1 MPPLAPQLASV
12 YTNFAS
18 VAPAAVKS
26 TIDAAITDAITKL
39 PDASGVIKPGAT
51 FPSFTLPS
59 ATKTPTSL
67 NELLEKSTKGVLITF
82 YRGGWC
88 PFCNLALHS
97 LQSILPSLTAS
108 GVSLIAIS
116 PELPDFS
123 LSTSEK
129 NALDFTVLS
138 DVGNKLARE
147 LGIVWKQPSAMQG
160 VMKAFGNDLEKI
172 NGNAEWELPV
182 PATFLVDARGVVRE
196 VYFEA
201 DYRKRLEPETALEW
215 VAKL

>member
-1 MPPLAPQLASV
+1 
-12 YTNFAS
+12 
-18 VAPAAVKS
+18 
-26 TIDAAITDAITKL
+26 
-39 PDASGVIKPGAT
+39 
-51 FPSFTLPS
+51 
-59 ATKTPTSL
+59 
-67 NELLEKSTKGVLITF
+67 
-82 YRGGWC
+82 
-88 PFCNLALHS
+88 
-97 LQSILPSLTAS
+97 
-108 GVSLIAIS
+108 
-116 PELPDFS
+116 
-123 LSTSEK
+123 
-129 NALDFTVLS
+129 VLS

-147 LGIVWKQPSAMQG
+147 LGIVWKQPSTMQG